1 MTLLETLEPKAPPI
15 RMDESGTLRI
25 ANSRVT
31 LDSIIYHYRNG
42 ASPEAIQDSFDSL
55 TVDEVYAAISYYL
68 NNCMVVDDY
77 IVRRQREAAELRR
90 TIGAQFPSEGLREQ
104 LLARRAEQQQPK

>member
-15 RMDESGTLRI
+15 RMDESGTHRI
-25 ANSRVT
+25 GNSRVT

-55 TVDEVYAAISYYL
+55 TVDEVYGAISYYL
-68 NNCMVVDDY
+68 NNCMVVEEY
-77 IVRRQREAAELRR
+77 LIVREADAENIRSEIER
-90 TIGAQFPSEGLREQ
+90 KNPSEAWRMRLFNR
-104 LLARRAEQQQPK
+104 QQHFL

>member
-25 ANSRVT
+25 GNSRVT

-68 NNCMVVDDY
+68 DNRMVVEEY
-77 IVRRQREAAELRR
+77 LNVREADAENIRSEIER
-90 TIGAQFPSEGLREQ
+90 KNPSEAWRMRLSNR
-104 LLARRAEQQQPK
+104 QQHFL